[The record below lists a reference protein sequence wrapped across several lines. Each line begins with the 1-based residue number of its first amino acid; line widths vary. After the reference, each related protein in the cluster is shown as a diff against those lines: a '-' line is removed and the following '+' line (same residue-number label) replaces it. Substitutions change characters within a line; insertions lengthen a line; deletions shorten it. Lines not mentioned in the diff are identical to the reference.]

1 MEYISHSDYTDMLK
15 NFGKETPKGMLKE
28 GMEKEGNAFTAG
40 LAKAKKGETF
50 KVDGKTVKDKSN
62 YDAPGVK
69 EATINDEYPE
79 SWKMREDDGM
89 EEGALSK
96 MVGGIKKAGQLAV
109 GGVHSLA
116 SAFQVTPAEAA
127 ECKRKVRAGEYES
140 YTDCERA
147 VVTAK
152 GKTYVAPQSHV
163 QGAAFG
169 ATKEGLNLP
178 SPEMKATGQTIQTV
192 EGDQLNRFSV
202 LSPSEREQL
211 KEYIQSIKT
220 IKEEIKKLVS
230 KTKTSGMEES
240 QMGGNRTGLVMTKG
254 GMQEDGGEEAEQT
267 ISPKLHTILEK
278 LIAAL
283 RAEGLDDQDIQMLVK
298 HEMEE
303 AGKQAVAA
311 QWDM

>member
-1 MEYISHSDYTDMLK
+1 MLK
-15 NFGKETPKGMLKE
+15 NFGKETPKEMLKE
-28 GMEKEGNAFTAG
+28 GMENEGNAFTAG
-40 LAKAKKGETF
+40 LAKAKKGEAF
-50 KVDGKTVKDKSN
+50 KVGSKTMKDKSN

-69 EATINDEYPE
+69 ETTINDEYPE
-79 SWKMREDDGM
+79 SWKMREDNNM
-89 EEGALSK
+89 E
-96 MVGGIKKAGQLAV
+96 
-109 GGVHSLA
+109 
-116 SAFQVTPAEAA
+116 
-127 ECKRKVRAGEYES
+127 
-140 YTDCERA
+140 
-147 VVTAK
+147 
-152 GKTYVAPQSHV
+152 
-163 QGAAFG
+163 
-169 ATKEGLNLP
+169 EGLNLP
-178 SPEMKATGQTIQTV
+178 SPEMKATGQTTQTT

-211 KEYIQSIKT
+211 EEYIQSIKT

-267 ISPKLHTILEK
+267 ISPKLHSILEK

-298 HEMEE
+298 YEMEE

-311 QWDM
+311 QYDM